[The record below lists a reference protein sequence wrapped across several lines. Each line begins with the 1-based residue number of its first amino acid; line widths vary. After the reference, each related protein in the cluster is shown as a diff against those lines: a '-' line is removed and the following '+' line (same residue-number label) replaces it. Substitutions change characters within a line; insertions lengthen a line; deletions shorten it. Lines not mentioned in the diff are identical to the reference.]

1 MALEKI
7 LEAILTL
14 VCVVIVAYS
23 INLVENTKKRAH
35 RKISFKES
43 MDLAELPVVTLYQGD
58 KKFNFLL
65 DTGSNYS
72 HISKEAVKDIKGT
85 MIDATAKVSGIG
97 EGLTSA
103 VCRTTLN
110 YKNID
115 YDIDLSVT
123 DHLTD
128 AFAAIKS
135 ETGVQ
140 VHGLIGNQF
149 FQKYKYVLD
158 FEELVAYAK
167 K

>member
-1 MALEKI
+1 MILKI
-7 LEAILTL
+7 VITILA
-14 VCVVIVAYS
+14 VVASGYI
-23 INLVENTKKRAH
+23 INLCENIIKGRNI
-35 RKISFKES
+35 RKMSFRES
-43 MDLAELPVVTLYQGD
+43 MDLADMPVVTFYQGD

-72 HISKEAVKDIKGT
+72 HISKEAAKEIKGEIVDT
-85 MIDATAKVSGIG
+85 KAKVSGIG
-97 EGLTSA
+97 EGMTSSIYK
-103 VCRTTLN
+103 TTIS
-110 YKNID
+110 YKDAN
-115 YDIDLSVT
+115 YDIDLCVT

-128 AFAAIKS
+128 AFAAIKK

-158 FEELVAYAK
+158 FKELVAYSK